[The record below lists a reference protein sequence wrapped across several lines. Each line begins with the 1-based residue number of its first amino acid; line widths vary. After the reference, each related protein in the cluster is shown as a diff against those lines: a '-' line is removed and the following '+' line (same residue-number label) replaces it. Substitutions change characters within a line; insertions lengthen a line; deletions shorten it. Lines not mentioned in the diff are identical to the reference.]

1 MSILPKHP
9 TLQPDWK
16 PIDLA
21 APGLIYGAIL
31 VLSMLM
37 ALDETQGTPFRPAI
51 VLFGSVL
58 AVTLAKAFSELL
70 AHGIRTHERILT
82 HKAWRTAWQTSHLP
96 LTVAFPPALLVLAAG
111 MGWMHFAVAMA
122 VSQVLCVVILAVL
135 GARVGWSIN
144 PRSWLPLGGAAF
156 AGGVGSGLAALKY
169 AMH

>member
-1 MSILPKHP
+1 MSIVPVQP
-9 TLQPDWK
+9 TMHPDWT
-16 PIDLA
+16 PMDLA

-37 ALDETQGTPFRPAI
+37 ALEETQGTPYRPAI

-70 AHGIRTHERILT
+70 AHGIHTHERILT
-82 HKAWRTAWQTSHLP
+82 RKAWRSAWERSHLP
-96 LTVAFPPALLVLAAG
+96 LTVAYLPTLLVLTAG
-111 MGWMHFAVAMA
+111 IGWMRFAVAMA

-135 GARVGWSIN
+135 GARMGWSIK

-156 AGGVGSGLAALKY
+156 AGGIGSGLAALNY
-169 AMH
+169 AIH

>member
-1 MSILPKHP
+1 MPVHP
-9 TLQPDWK
+9 TLHPDWK

-37 ALDETQGTPFRPAI
+37 ALEETQGTPFRPAI
-51 VLFGSVL
+51 ILFGSVL

-70 AHGIRTHERILT
+70 AHGIHTHERILT
-82 HKAWRTAWQTSHLP
+82 RRAWRAAWEKSHLP
-96 LTVAFPPALLVLAAG
+96 LTVAYLPTVLVLASG
-111 MGWMHFAVAMA
+111 LGWMDFPVAAA
-122 VSQVLCVVILAVL
+122 VSQALCVVLLAVL

-156 AGGVGSGLAALKY
+156 AGGIGSALAALKY
-169 AMH
+169 AIH